1 MAILIRGGKA
11 NWKLL
16 TLKFQL
22 HGKWIENQG
31 NPTLSKFEISLKTFV
46 KTVKEI
52 GIGYWIELRSTKE
65 QVESYKQEIDKEINE
80 LLQEFPKLFEI
91 PNTVPLQRHARVIM
105 QSNLSKVQKPKIY
118 GLIVVL
124 AIERIRWR
132 K

>member
-16 TLKFQL
+16 TLKFQS

-31 NPTLSKFEISLKTFV
+31 NPTLSEFEISLKTFV

-91 PNTVPLQRHARVIM
+91 PNTVPLQRPSDHAIRFVEGTKAQNIWPYCCPCYRK
-105 QSNLSKVQKPKIY
+105 NKVEKI
-118 GLIVVL
+118 V
-124 AIERIRWR
+124 
-132 K
+132 